1 MATHLLDRGW
11 SSGRLHRWVRDA
23 SALPGVSLRDLLQEA
38 ADFAALDDSEFEV
51 LVPFVSLPDHQD
63 LAEWLP
69 EWRPAPVA
77 AAWFEGQGV
86 VNRPR
91 HNGAFLYRIQAK
103 DAVAAARKA
112 GALVLRLEARSSF
125 ARNGRGR
132 LQPVGR
138 VWVGNYPE
146 PLPVQF
152 PARGADVLA
161 LQRERTMYSITGSD
175 RLDDALELAAP
186 VNGGPPAPAV
196 SGAWAAIESLMYHPG
211 DKTDPSAGRAVAA
224 DRMASLVA
232 CSWPRAELTALS
244 YRHKPPKPDDLSL
257 ALADAQSN
265 AERCDVLVGV
275 LSTPDQPVLTRAS
288 DVAARQRMAN
298 LVMSP
303 HRELADVQRVYSG
316 VMRRLYRQRNIVAHG
331 GTTAAVALEAALRT
345 AAPLVGA
352 GLDRL
357 VHASLTQGLEPLEL
371 AARAENSLA
380 LVGDPLGRGVTRL
393 LD

>member
-1 MATHLLDRGW
+1 
-11 SSGRLHRWVRDA
+11 
-23 SALPGVSLRDLLQEA
+23 
-38 ADFAALDDSEFEV
+38 
-51 LVPFVSLPDHQD
+51 
-63 LAEWLP
+63 
-69 EWRPAPVA
+69 
-77 AAWFEGQGV
+77 
-86 VNRPR
+86 
-91 HNGAFLYRIQAK
+91 
-103 DAVAAARKA
+103 
-112 GALVLRLEARSSF
+112 
-125 ARNGRGR
+125 
-132 LQPVGR
+132 
-138 VWVGNYPE
+138 
-146 PLPVQF
+146 
-152 PARGADVLA
+152 
-161 LQRERTMYSITGSD
+161 MYSVTGSD

-211 DKTDPSAGRAVAA
+211 DKSDPSAGRAVAA

-244 YRHKPPKPDDLSL
+244 YRHKPPEPDELSL
-257 ALADAQSN
+257 ALANAQSN

-275 LSTPDQPVLTRAS
+275 LSTPGQPALTRAS

-298 LVMSP
+298 LLMSP
-303 HRELADVQRVYSG
+303 HRELADVQLVYSG
-316 VMRRLYRQRNIVAHG
+316 VLRRLYRQRNIVAHG